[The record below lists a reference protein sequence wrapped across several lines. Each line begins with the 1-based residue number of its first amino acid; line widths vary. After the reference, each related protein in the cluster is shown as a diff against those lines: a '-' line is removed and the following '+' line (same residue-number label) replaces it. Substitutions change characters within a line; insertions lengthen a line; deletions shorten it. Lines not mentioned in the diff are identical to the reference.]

1 MDLGLTGRVAAIAG
15 GSSGLGLAIARELA
29 REGAD
34 VAICGRDP
42 DRLATAVRD
51 LRAIARGQVLGARVD
66 LQRDDET
73 RRWIDDAAAR
83 LGRLDIAVANSGG
96 PPLGHPT
103 AFDIA
108 GYRAAADTVLY
119 PAISLALAALPHLR
133 ARGWGRLLFIASE
146 TAVRP
151 VGDLALSGVF
161 RSGILRFAQGLV
173 AELAAS
179 GITVNVLAPA
189 YIRTPPVERA
199 AAGLAAR
206 RGTDV
211 ETEVR
216 RMVRHIPLG
225 RIGALEEFAA
235 VAAFLASERAA
246 FVHGTVQ
253 LVDGGAC
260 AAGALPSHAEF
271 DRDAFV

>member
-1 MDLGLTGRVAAIAG
+1 MCLYPEISVA
-15 GSSGLGLAIARELA
+15 
-29 REGAD
+29 
-34 VAICGRDP
+34 
-42 DRLATAVRD
+42 LAT
-51 LRAIARGQVLGARVD
+51 
-66 LQRDDET
+66 
-73 RRWIDDAAAR
+73 
-83 LGRLDIAVANSGG
+83 
-96 PPLGHPT
+96 
-103 AFDIA
+103 
-108 GYRAAADTVLY
+108 
-119 PAISLALAALPHLR
+119 LPHLP

-151 VGDLALSGVF
+151 VGDLVLSGVF

-199 AAGLAAR
+199 AAGLAAQ

>member
-73 RRWIDDAAAR
+73 RRWIDDTAAR
-83 LGRLDIAVANSGG
+83 AGRLDIAVANSGG

-119 PAISLALAALPHLR
+119 PAISVALAALPHLR

-199 AAGLAAR
+199 AAGLAAQ

-225 RIGALEEFAA
+225 RIGALDEFAA
-235 VAAFLASERAA
+235 VAAFIASERAA

>member
-42 DRLATAVRD
+42 DRLATAVRE

-66 LQRDDET
+66 LQRNDEP

-83 LGRLDIAVANSGG
+83 AGRLDIVVANSGG
-96 PPLGHPT
+96 PPLGYPT
-103 AFDIA
+103 AFDLA

-119 PAISLALAALPHLR
+119 PAISVALAALPHLR

-151 VGDLALSGVF
+151 VGDLVLSGVF

-199 AAGLAAR
+199 AAGLAAQ

>member
-42 DRLATAVRD
+42 DRLATAVRE

-66 LQRDDET
+66 LQRNDEP

-83 LGRLDIAVANSGG
+83 LGRLDIAVANGGG
-96 PPLGHPT
+96 PPLGYPT

-119 PAISLALAALPHLR
+119 PAISVALAALPHLR

-161 RSGILRFAQGLV
+161 RCALLRFAQGLV

-199 AAGLAAR
+199 AAGLAAQ

>member
-1 MDLGLTGRVAAIAG
+1 MDLGLRDKVALVAG
-15 GSSGLGLAIARELA
+15 GSGGLGLAIAQELA
-29 REGAD
+29 REGAR
-34 VAICGRDP
+34 VAICGRDAE
-42 DRLATAVRD
+42 RLARAERGLAELARGRVLASRVDVRD
-51 LRAIARGQVLGARVD
+51 DAQVRGWVERVVA
-66 LQRDDET
+66 ET
-73 RRWIDDAAAR
+73 
-83 LGRLDIAVANSGG
+83 GRLDIVVTNSGG
-96 PPLGHPT
+96 PPIGYPT
-103 AFDIA
+103 AFDLA
-108 GYRAAADTVLY
+108 AYREAADTVLF
-119 PAISLALAALPHLR
+119 PAVSLALAALPHLR

-146 TAVRP
+146 TVLRP
-151 VGDLALSGVF
+151 IGDLTLSGVT
-161 RSGILRFAQGLV
+161 RAGILRFAQGLV
-173 AELAAS
+173 AELGAS

-211 ETEVR
+211 ETEVH

-225 RIGALEEFAA
+225 RIGALDEFAA
-235 VAAFLASERAA
+235 VAAFLASERAG

-271 DRDAFV
+271 DRNAFV